1 MAVLCFVWPFFV
13 NLKCVLRMNI
23 CSKTTPSPLHKPLL
37 CGFLLIYAH
46 VIGDE
51 IKVRISI
58 AERNKYLAKNY
69 LMRFQLL
76 FYFLILNFSIGICQ
90 ISPTLVSTANIALI
104 NTTLSV
110 EIAIGEPI
118 TDMYSGSNQVI
129 TNGFLQ
135 PDPIVI
141 VNSVK
146 TISDIV
152 IKIFPNPF
160 NKYLF
165 IESGFNYLSG
175 ILIDYTGRK
184 IFEADSN
191 NTWDVSQISTG
202 VYTLLLSDK
211 NRKLVYTTKL
221 CRIEF

>member
-1 MAVLCFVWPFFV
+1 
-13 NLKCVLRMNI
+13 
-23 CSKTTPSPLHKPLL
+23 
-37 CGFLLIYAH
+37 
-46 VIGDE
+46 
-51 IKVRISI
+51 
-58 AERNKYLAKNY
+58 
-69 LMRFQLL
+69 MRFQLL
-76 FYFLILNFSIGICQ
+76 FYFMILNFSIGICQ

-211 NRKLVYTTKL
+211 NGKLVYTTKL
-221 CRIEF
+221 CRMEF